1 MRIGDKF
8 KVKKSF
14 ELDMGDKKLQLK
26 VGDVLKWDGD
36 SPSGNVWFYFN
47 GKRGKTENGSIHNI
61 LKKDVLVAESLLKL
75 RNVIKEIIISELDG
89 KRDKGTDL
97 WNKYYAQQAA
107 KPKIFDI
114 DNVKE
119 AIKKMNAH
127 IKAPYVGVQ
136 YSDLGGPQ
144 HVGIYMLISLD
155 KKGDWPNSIIENSRY
170 FRMSL
175 SNEGKLELFSGGFHP
190 QLRPYKFRKAT
201 VKSVDDAIKKINDF
215 IALASKGD
223 K

>member
-1 MRIGDKF
+1 M
-8 KVKKSF
+8 KKS
-14 ELDMGDKKLQLK
+14 ELRQIIKEEIKNILEYTWNKQNYLRYIKWAQKKKLDPFSQDTVDAWKNL
-26 VGDVLKWDGD
+26 
-36 SPSGNVWFYFN
+36 N
-47 GKRGKTENGSIHNI
+47 EN
-61 LKKDVLVAESLLKL
+61 
-75 RNVIKEIIISELDG
+75 EINELDG
-89 KRDKGTDL
+89 KQDKGTNL
-97 WNKYYAQQAA
+97 WAQTT
-107 KPKIFDI
+107 KPKIFDV

-119 AIKKMNAH
+119 VIKKMNVH

-144 HVGIYMLISLD
+144 HVGIYLLISLD
-155 KKGDWPNSIIENSRY
+155 SKNDWPNNIIENSRY

-190 QLRPYKFRKAT
+190 QLKPYKFRKAQ
-201 VKSVDDAIKKINDF
+201 VKSVDNAIKKINDF